1 MWSGLAPFPGC
12 QGCCGI
18 VTNGPEL
25 INYSDE
31 WILCDESLVQPLSLI
46 FRGCIHTG
54 VYPDGWKKSNII
66 PVHKK
71 GDKQVVNN
79 CRPVSLLPI
88 CSKILEKIVL
98 GSIMRFLN
106 ENKLIS
112 NAQSGFRP
120 PDSCECQV
128 LLIVHD
134 IYKSFDCNPPLEVRG
149 IFLDI
154 PKAFDRVWHDRLIY
168 KIKSFGISHTPLK
181 LIEHFLSNRYQNLV
195 LKGQSS
201 SWAEVSA
208 GVPQGPILD
217 PLFFLIILTILAV
230 DYHQQLN
237 FLLMIHTFS
246 QWYMMPHNLP
256 MN

>member
-1 MWSGLAPFPGC
+1 M
-12 QGCCGI
+12 
-18 VTNGPEL
+18 
-25 INYSDE
+25 
-31 WILCDESLVQPLSLI
+31 
-46 FRGCIHTG
+46 
-54 VYPDGWKKSNII
+54 
-66 PVHKK
+66 HKK

-98 GSIMRFLN
+98 DSMMRFLN
-106 ENKLIS
+106 ENKFLS

-134 IYKSFDCNPPLEVRG
+134 IYKSFDCNPPWEVRQ

-154 PKAFDRVWHDRLIY
+154 SKAFDRVCHDRLLY
-168 KIKSFGISHTPLK
+168 KIKSFGVFHTPLK
-181 LIEHFLSNRYQNLV
+181 LIEHFLSNRYRNLV

-208 GVPQGPILD
+208 WVPQGSILD
-217 PLFFLIILTILAV
+217 PWFFLIILTILAV
-230 DYHQQLN
+230 DYHQQPN

-246 QWYMMPHNLP
+246 QWCMMPHKLS

>member
-1 MWSGLAPFPGC
+1 M
-12 QGCCGI
+12 
-18 VTNGPEL
+18 
-25 INYSDE
+25 
-31 WILCDESLVQPLSLI
+31 
-46 FRGCIHTG
+46 
-54 VYPDGWKKSNII
+54 
-66 PVHKK
+66 HKK

-98 GSIMRFLN
+98 DSMMRFLN
-106 ENKLIS
+106 ENKFLS

-134 IYKSFDCNPPLEVRG
+134 IYKSFDCNPPWEVRE

-154 PKAFDRVWHDRLIY
+154 SKAFDRVCHDRLLY
-168 KIKSFGISHTPLK
+168 KIKSFGVFHTPLK
-181 LIEHFLSNRYQNLV
+181 LIEHFLSNRYRNLV

-208 GVPQGPILD
+208 WVPQGYILD
-217 PLFFLIILTILAV
+217 PWFFLIILTILAV
-230 DYHQQLN
+230 DYHQQPN

-246 QWYMMPHNLP
+246 QWCMMPHKLS

>member
-1 MWSGLAPFPGC
+1 M
-12 QGCCGI
+12 
-18 VTNGPEL
+18 
-25 INYSDE
+25 
-31 WILCDESLVQPLSLI
+31 
-46 FRGCIHTG
+46 
-54 VYPDGWKKSNII
+54 
-66 PVHKK
+66 HKK

-98 GSIMRFLN
+98 DSMMRFLN
-106 ENKLIS
+106 ENKFLS

-134 IYKSFDCNPPLEVRG
+134 IYKSFDCNPPWEVRE

-154 PKAFDRVWHDRLIY
+154 SKAFDRVCHDRLLY
-168 KIKSFGISHTPLK
+168 KIKSFGVFHTPLK
-181 LIEHFLSNRYQNLV
+181 LNEHFLSNRYRNLV

-208 GVPQGPILD
+208 WVPQGSILD
-217 PLFFLIILTILAV
+217 PWFFLIILTILAV
-230 DYHQQLN
+230 DYHQQPN

-246 QWYMMPHNLP
+246 QWCMMPHKLS

>member
-1 MWSGLAPFPGC
+1 M
-12 QGCCGI
+12 
-18 VTNGPEL
+18 
-25 INYSDE
+25 
-31 WILCDESLVQPLSLI
+31 
-46 FRGCIHTG
+46 
-54 VYPDGWKKSNII
+54 
-66 PVHKK
+66 HKK

-98 GSIMRFLN
+98 DSMMRFLN
-106 ENKLIS
+106 ENKFLS

-134 IYKSFDCNPPLEVRG
+134 IYKSFDCNPPWEVRE

-154 PKAFDRVWHDRLIY
+154 SKAFDRVCHDRLLY
-168 KIKSFGISHTPLK
+168 KIKSFGVFHTPLK
-181 LIEHFLSNRYQNLV
+181 LIEHFLSNRYRNLV

-208 GVPQGPILD
+208 WVPQGSILD
-217 PLFFLIILTILAV
+217 PWFFLIIVTILAV
-230 DYHQQLN
+230 DYHQQPN

-246 QWYMMPHNLP
+246 QWCMMPHKLS

>member
-1 MWSGLAPFPGC
+1 M
-12 QGCCGI
+12 
-18 VTNGPEL
+18 
-25 INYSDE
+25 
-31 WILCDESLVQPLSLI
+31 
-46 FRGCIHTG
+46 
-54 VYPDGWKKSNII
+54 
-66 PVHKK
+66 HKK

-79 CRPVSLLPI
+79 CQPVSLLPI

-98 GSIMRFLN
+98 DSMMRFLN
-106 ENKLIS
+106 ENKFLS

-134 IYKSFDCNPPLEVRG
+134 IYKSFDCNPPWEVRE

-154 PKAFDRVWHDRLIY
+154 SKAFDRVCHDRLLY
-168 KIKSFGISHTPLK
+168 KIKSFGVFHTPLK
-181 LIEHFLSNRYQNLV
+181 LIEHFLSNRYRNLV

-208 GVPQGPILD
+208 WVPQGSILD
-217 PLFFLIILTILAV
+217 PWFFLIILTILAV
-230 DYHQQLN
+230 DYHQQPN

-246 QWYMMPHNLP
+246 QWCMMPHKLS

>member
-1 MWSGLAPFPGC
+1 M
-12 QGCCGI
+12 
-18 VTNGPEL
+18 
-25 INYSDE
+25 
-31 WILCDESLVQPLSLI
+31 
-46 FRGCIHTG
+46 
-54 VYPDGWKKSNII
+54 
-66 PVHKK
+66 HKK

-98 GSIMRFLN
+98 DSMMRFLN
-106 ENKLIS
+106 ENKFLS

-134 IYKSFDCNPPLEVRG
+134 IYKSFDCNPPWEVRE

-154 PKAFDRVWHDRLIY
+154 SKAFDRVCHDRLLY
-168 KIKSFGISHTPLK
+168 KIKSFGVFHTPLK
-181 LIEHFLSNRYQNLV
+181 LIEHFLSNRYRNLV

-208 GVPQGPILD
+208 WVPQGSILD
-217 PLFFLIILTILAV
+217 PWFFLIILTILAV
-230 DYHQQLN
+230 DYHQQPN

-246 QWYMMPHNLP
+246 QWCMMPHKLS

>member
-1 MWSGLAPFPGC
+1 M
-12 QGCCGI
+12 
-18 VTNGPEL
+18 
-25 INYSDE
+25 
-31 WILCDESLVQPLSLI
+31 
-46 FRGCIHTG
+46 
-54 VYPDGWKKSNII
+54 
-66 PVHKK
+66 HKK

-98 GSIMRFLN
+98 DSMMRFLN
-106 ENKLIS
+106 ENKFLS

-134 IYKSFDCNPPLEVRG
+134 IYKSFDCNPPWEVRE

-154 PKAFDRVWHDRLIY
+154 SKAFDRVCHDRLLY
-168 KIKSFGISHTPLK
+168 KIKSFGVFHTPLK
-181 LIEHFLSNRYQNLV
+181 LIEHFLSNRYRNLV

-208 GVPQGPILD
+208 WVPQGSILD
-217 PLFFLIILTILAV
+217 PWFFLIILTILAV
-230 DYHQQLN
+230 DYINNQ
-237 FLLMIHTFS
+237 TFC
-246 QWYMMPHNLP
+246 
-256 MN
+256 

>member
-1 MWSGLAPFPGC
+1 M
-12 QGCCGI
+12 
-18 VTNGPEL
+18 
-25 INYSDE
+25 
-31 WILCDESLVQPLSLI
+31 
-46 FRGCIHTG
+46 
-54 VYPDGWKKSNII
+54 
-66 PVHKK
+66 HKK

-79 CRPVSLLPI
+79 CRPISLLPI

-98 GSIMRFLN
+98 DSMMRFLN
-106 ENKLIS
+106 ENKFLS

-134 IYKSFDCNPPLEVRG
+134 IYKSFDCNPPWEVRE

-154 PKAFDRVWHDRLIY
+154 SKAFDRVCHDRLLY
-168 KIKSFGISHTPLK
+168 KIKSFGVFHTPLK
-181 LIEHFLSNRYQNLV
+181 LIEHFLSNRYRNLV

-208 GVPQGPILD
+208 WVPQGSILD
-217 PLFFLIILTILAV
+217 PWFFLIILTILAV
-230 DYHQQLN
+230 DYHQQPN

-246 QWYMMPHNLP
+246 QWCMMPHKLS

>member
-1 MWSGLAPFPGC
+1 M
-12 QGCCGI
+12 
-18 VTNGPEL
+18 
-25 INYSDE
+25 
-31 WILCDESLVQPLSLI
+31 
-46 FRGCIHTG
+46 
-54 VYPDGWKKSNII
+54 
-66 PVHKK
+66 HKK

-98 GSIMRFLN
+98 DSMMRFLN
-106 ENKLIS
+106 ENKFLS

-134 IYKSFDCNPPLEVRG
+134 IYKSFDCNPPWEVRE

-154 PKAFDRVWHDRLIY
+154 SKAFDRVCHDRLLY
-168 KIKSFGISHTPLK
+168 KIKSFGVFHTPLK
-181 LIEHFLSNRYQNLV
+181 LIEHFLSNRYRNLV

-208 GVPQGPILD
+208 WVPQGSILD
-217 PLFFLIILTILAV
+217 PWFFLIILTILAV
-230 DYHQQLN
+230 DYHQQPN

-246 QWYMMPHNLP
+246 QWCMIPHKLS

>member
-1 MWSGLAPFPGC
+1 M
-12 QGCCGI
+12 
-18 VTNGPEL
+18 
-25 INYSDE
+25 
-31 WILCDESLVQPLSLI
+31 
-46 FRGCIHTG
+46 
-54 VYPDGWKKSNII
+54 
-66 PVHKK
+66 HKK

-98 GSIMRFLN
+98 DSMMRFLN
-106 ENKLIS
+106 ENKFLS

-134 IYKSFDCNPPLEVRG
+134 IHKSFDCNPPWEVRE

-154 PKAFDRVWHDRLIY
+154 SKAFDRVCHDRLLY
-168 KIKSFGISHTPLK
+168 KIKSFGVFHTPLK
-181 LIEHFLSNRYQNLV
+181 LIEHFLSNRYRNLV

-208 GVPQGPILD
+208 WVPQGSILD
-217 PLFFLIILTILAV
+217 PWFFLIILTILAV
-230 DYHQQLN
+230 DYHQQPN

-246 QWYMMPHNLP
+246 QWCMMPHKLS

>member
-1 MWSGLAPFPGC
+1 M
-12 QGCCGI
+12 
-18 VTNGPEL
+18 
-25 INYSDE
+25 
-31 WILCDESLVQPLSLI
+31 
-46 FRGCIHTG
+46 
-54 VYPDGWKKSNII
+54 
-66 PVHKK
+66 HKK

-98 GSIMRFLN
+98 DSMMRFLN
-106 ENKLIS
+106 ENKFLS
-112 NAQSGFRP
+112 NAQSGYRP

-134 IYKSFDCNPPLEVRG
+134 IYKSFDCNPPWEVRE

-154 PKAFDRVWHDRLIY
+154 SKAFDRVCHDRLLY
-168 KIKSFGISHTPLK
+168 KIKSFGVFHTPLK
-181 LIEHFLSNRYQNLV
+181 LIEHFLSNRYRNLV

-208 GVPQGPILD
+208 WVPQGSILD
-217 PLFFLIILTILAV
+217 PWFFLIILTILAV
-230 DYHQQLN
+230 DYHQQPN

-246 QWYMMPHNLP
+246 QWCMMPHKLS